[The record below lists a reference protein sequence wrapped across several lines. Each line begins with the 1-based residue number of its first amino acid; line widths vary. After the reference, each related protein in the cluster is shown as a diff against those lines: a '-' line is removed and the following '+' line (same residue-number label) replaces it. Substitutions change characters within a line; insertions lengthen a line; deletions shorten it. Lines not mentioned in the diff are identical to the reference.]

1 MEEKNEREL
10 TREELVAQV
19 QEQRQTIAMLYKENA
34 DLKEAMKRMEIL
46 NRKAFECLVNA
57 DWRLAQ
63 YEANQKK
70 YKRLGE

>member
-46 NRKAFECLVNA
+46 NRKAFECLVSA
-57 DWRLAQ
+57 DWKLMQ

>member
-10 TREELVAQV
+10 TREELLDTISV
-19 QEQRQTIAMLYKENA
+19 QRVNLTMLHKELA
-34 DLKEAMKRMEIL
+34 DLKEAMTKMEIL